1 MKKLRLD
8 IDALQVESFDP
19 SGDQAVLRGTV
30 PGAQI
35 LAPGTLRLVDCV
47 EPSGEISCRISCMA
61 SCIGTCDRSCYRTC
75 GCPSPSADLSACC
88 PIETQYCDTR
98 LCPIENTDYCLNTP
112 AC

>member
-19 SGDQAVLRGTV
+19 SPDRAMLRGTV
-30 PGAQI
+30 DGAQI
-35 LAPGTLRLVDCV
+35 LVPNTRRLVDCV
-47 EPSGEISCRISCMA
+47 EPSLEVSCRLSCMA

-75 GCPSPSADLSACC
+75 GCPSPSADLSECC
-88 PIETQYCDTR
+88 PINTQYCDTR
-98 LCPIENTDYCLNTP
+98 LCPIENTEYCLNTP